1 MVVEALRSVSAQS
14 HLEMELVLVRD
25 GGAALSDTAREVLAG
40 FEFPV
45 TVIERDD
52 PPEGLASAR
61 NRGLAAARADAIA
74 FLDDDDVWD
83 PGHVK
88 QLADA
93 LDRDSETM
101 VVYSDCKIWN
111 LSNDQTRVL
120 ATEFEPKQFG
130 RNGFIPPS
138 SFAARRAAF
147 DRFGTFD
154 ATMPYSE
161 DWDWLLR
168 VWRGGGKIVR
178 VRGVSV
184 TVRIHPGGLSQLDPA
199 RLEERRRCLD
209 LLSRRY
215 GLLPI
220 EPKTFW
226 EVAEAVCPGGNAS
239 TL

>member
-1 MVVEALRSVSAQS
+1 MVVEALRSVATQS
-14 HLEMELVLVRD
+14 HLEMELFLIRD
-25 GGAALSDTAREVLAG
+25 GGAALPDAAHEVLASL
-40 FEFPV
+40 EFPARL
-45 TVIERDD
+45 IERDD

-61 NRGLAAARADAIA
+61 NRGVAAARADAIA
-74 FLDDDDVWD
+74 FLDDDDLWD

-93 LDRDSETM
+93 LDRDSEAM
-101 VVYSDCKIWN
+101 VVYSDCKIWD
-111 LSNDQTRVL
+111 LSTDRTRVL
-120 ATEFEPKQFG
+120 AADFQPQRFG

-138 SFAARRAAF
+138 SFVARRAAF
-147 DRFGTFD
+147 DRFGMFD

-168 VWRGGGKIVR
+168 VSRGGGKIAR

-184 TVRIHPGGLSQLDPA
+184 TVRIHPGGMSQLDPE
-199 RLEERRRCLD
+199 RLGERRRCLD
-209 LLSRRY
+209 LLSSRY
-215 GLLPI
+215 GLAPI

-226 EVAEAVCPGGNAS
+226 EVAEDICPGGNAS

>member
-1 MVVEALRSVSAQS
+1 MVVEALRSVAAQS

-25 GGAALSDTAREVLAG
+25 GGAALSGAARELLANL
-40 FEFPV
+40 EFPA

-101 VVYSDCKIWN
+101 VVYSDCKIWDV
-111 LSNDQTRVL
+111 SSDRTRIL
-120 ATEFEPKQFG
+120 ATDFRPEQFG

-147 DRFGTFD
+147 DRFGQFD
-154 ATMPYSE
+154 TTMPYSE

-168 VWRGGGKIVR
+168 VSRGGGKIAR

-184 TVRIHPGGLSQLDPA
+184 TVRIHAGGMSQLEAA
-199 RLEERRRCLD
+199 RLGERQRCLN
-209 LLSRRY
+209 LLSSRY
-215 GLLPI
+215 GLQPI

-226 EVAEAVCPGGNAS
+226 EVAEALCPGGNAS